1 MRDLAVP
8 RRTRRRGFVAIF
20 LVVVTAL
27 VAAVTNVAGAK
38 TGPPVPAAGVG
49 TKAAL
54 NSPECGDDG
63 RLAYPYQQRAPC
75 TRPFKDGENNGGATS
90 QGVTARRIKIV
101 LFVGNHQQ
109 QDTARNQ
116 PGGSAPV
123 NHATGQPAYIEESY
137 PDWQQALDHSFNL
150 WGRELEFVTVNP
162 SGPDEAAQRADALRV
177 AELKPFAVVSSAP
190 AAAGGGQV
198 FASEL
203 VAKKIIVF
211 YGGIT
216 NEEAD
221 RQAPYRYLGGFD
233 NNATAINATQFA
245 ARQLKGET
253 AKWSGDFTDEKRVFG
268 AVRPERGIDWQY
280 FTSTAKKEG
289 LKLASGAELVYSV
302 PLDTSQT
309 MTKNQEEAPTLVA
322 KLKDAGVTTVMLFT
336 SFGMNQQLL
345 PAADKLDYH
354 PEWIFTGMGAQD
366 IEITARILQGLA
378 PDQMEHVFGLGD
390 LPLYVEG
397 IDDPQVNWFN
407 WYWGPNQGV
416 YSAGTVGTLY
426 LINAGVSLA
435 GPKLT
440 PETFQQGL
448 FSMPLFGGAASDQLQ
463 SFMFAM
469 GPAAN
474 LPYNE
479 YSQVGLDYA
488 IMWWNPTATGK
499 GKILFDEGTGRF
511 AYVDGAKRYAV
522 GVKGAEWKKGEPK
535 LFDESNSISQF
546 DSLPASDAVPDYPCT
561 GCPSSSS

>member
-1 MRDLAVP
+1 L
-8 RRTRRRGFVAIF
+8 
-20 LVVVTAL
+20 LVVVAAL
-27 VAAVTNVAGAK
+27 VAAMANVAGAK

-49 TKAAL
+49 SKAAL

-75 TRPFKDGENNGGATS
+75 TRPFKDGEKNGGATT
-90 QGVTARRIKIV
+90 QGVTADSIKIV

-123 NHATGQPAYIEESY
+123 DQATGQPAYIEDSY
-137 PDWQQALDHSFNL
+137 PDWQEALDHSYNL
-150 WGRELEFVTVNP
+150 WGREFEFVTVNP
-162 SGPDEAAQRADALRV
+162 SGPDEAAQRADALKV
-177 AELKPFAVVSSAP
+177 AEMKPFAVVSSAP
-190 AAAGGGQV
+190 ATAGGGQV

-203 VAKKIIVF
+203 VARKIIVF

-216 NEEAD
+216 NEEAEE
-221 RQAPYRYLGGFD
+221 QSPYRILGGFD
-233 NNATAINATQFA
+233 TNAAAINTATFA

-253 AKWSGDFTDEKRVFG
+253 AKWSGDYTDKKRVFG
-268 AVRPERGIDWQY
+268 TVYPERGIDWDY
-280 FTSTAKKEG
+280 FGSTAKKEG
-289 LKLASGAELVYSV
+289 LKLAPGAELKYSV
-302 PLDTSQT
+302 PIDTSQA
-309 MTKNQEEAPTLVA
+309 MTKNQEEAPTLVT
-322 KLKDAGVTTVMLFT
+322 KLKDAGVTTVLLFT
-336 SFGMNQQLL
+336 SFTMNQQLL

-354 PEWIFTGMGAQD
+354 PEWVFSGMSAQD
-366 IEITARILQGLA
+366 IEITARILNGLA

-397 IDDPQVNWFN
+397 IDDPQVEWFR

-426 LINAGVSLA
+426 FLNAGVSLA

-440 PETFQQGL
+440 PKTFQQGL
-448 FSMPLFGGAASDQLQ
+448 FSMPLFGGAASNQLQ
-463 SFMFAM
+463 SFMFGM
-469 GPAAN
+469 GPSAN

-488 IMWWNPTATGK
+488 IMWWNPDATGK
-499 GKILFDEGTGRF
+499 GKIIFDEGKGRF

-522 GVKGAEWKKGEPK
+522 GVKGADWKKGEPK

-546 DSLPASDAVPDYPCT
+546 DSLPASDVVPDYPCT